1 MTNAFMQ
8 LDENQLHEGILGIHN
23 TTYERFLL
31 NLVKRSQSRI
41 LSALVFHR

>member
-8 LDENQLHEGILGIHN
+8 LDGNQLHEGILGIHN
-23 TTYERFLL
+23 TTYEKLLL
-31 NLVKRSQSRI
+31 NLVKQSQSRI